1 MTVTLNSGHFKKIST
16 GVNGSEVGPFDN
28 FLMRLFSRWKQES
41 IFHVTYDSLTS
52 ALSYDPL
59 HYPFSIKSALR
70 QVKTFMN

>member
-1 MTVTLNSGHFKKIST
+1 MTLNSGHSKKIST

-28 FLMRLFSRWKQES
+28 FPMRLFNRQMQES
-41 IFHVTYDSLTS
+41 LFCNVTYDSLTS

-59 HYPFSIKSALR
+59 YYPFSIKSALR